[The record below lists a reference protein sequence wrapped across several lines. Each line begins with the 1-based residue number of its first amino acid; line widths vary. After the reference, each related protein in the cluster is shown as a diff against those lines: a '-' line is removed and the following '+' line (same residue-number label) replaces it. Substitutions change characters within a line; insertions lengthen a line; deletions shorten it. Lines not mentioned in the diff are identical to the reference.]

1 MRTKIISITM
11 NIYKSFFR
19 ILLMLFVVMVSV
31 FMPQNV
37 VAQTLKGRVTDAIT
51 GETLIG
57 AVVKVVEIP
66 SAGAETNVD
75 GEFSISI
82 AQSGRYTIE
91 TSYIGYEPS
100 VLKEVLVA
108 GAKDVVLEI
117 TLRDNTSELAEVV
130 VRPRVNKEATLNPTA
145 LAGGMMLSMEEASRY
160 AGGYND
166 PARLV
171 TAFAGVAGQ
180 GDGNGISVHGNA
192 PQFMQYRL
200 EGVEIFSPNHFAD
213 LYSAGFG
220 MVSALNSNVITNSD
234 FFVSTFNSSYNNA
247 LSGLFDVRMRVGN
260 SSKFENGVQVG
271 SVGIEWTSEGPIS
284 RKNNSSFIFNYR
296 YGVSTIARKLKL
308 IDTYGSQ
315 YDFQD
320 LSLKLNFTTKKAGTF
335 SIFALGFIDKSWDVE
350 LGIEDI
356 HSIYDA
362 SDQEGSL
369 HNAVAGATHK
379 IHLDNKWT
387 WRTTLAYNMQ
397 HNKVDMEY
405 WGLIFDDNY
414 KPTGFE
420 GKNYPFSYLKQNEDR
435 LVLNTELSKQVTP
448 RWLLQFGGEYS
459 HRFFDLNFRA
469 AENVYEPVPA
479 TPYYATKDN
488 TGLASIFWSNLL
500 KPVDGLSINLGVS
513 GSYFL
518 LSKDFSIEPRFSVKW
533 EPGERHSIS
542 IGYGLHS
549 MIEKLDAYFFRDA
562 NGNLAN
568 KDLGFSKA
576 HHLLTTYMYKLT
588 DNLNLRFNAYYQ
600 YGFNTPVGINGSTFC
615 TVNRLFNYIEEPLVN
630 KGNTRNYGA
639 DITLEHYMSKGF
651 YGQVNGSLFK
661 SEYRGLDK
669 KWRNQLYDRG
679 YMVKALGG
687 KEWMLGKRK
696 QNVFNVSVKYTIQ
709 GGLRHT
715 PIDVDAMKANVAAGI
730 INDQPIYK
738 DDLAMSLQFAPTSI
752 LDLTI
757 SYKINC
763 KKVSHTFAFEGVN
776 ILQHEA
782 PYAERYDFT
791 TGQLRVDKSGISLPN
806 IFYRIDF

>member
-1 MRTKIISITM
+1 MM
-11 NIYKSFFR
+11 NINKSFLR
-19 ILLMLFVVMVSV
+19 RLVMLVAVVAGVLL
-31 FMPQNV
+31 PQSV
-37 VAQTLKGRVTDAIT
+37 VAQTIKGSVTDAIT

-57 AVVKVVEIP
+57 AAVKV
-66 SAGAETNVD
+66 AELKDVGGITNID
-75 GEFSISI
+75 GEFSITI
-82 AQSGRYTIE
+82 TQPGRYTIE
-91 TSYIGYEPS
+91 TSYMGYEPS

-108 GAKDVVLEI
+108 GAKDVVLDI
-117 TLRDNTSELAEVV
+117 TLRESSTDMNEVV
-130 VRPRVNKEATLNPTA
+130 IKPRVNKESTVNPTA
-145 LAGGMMLSMEEASRY
+145 LVGGMMLSMEEASRY

-247 LSGLFDVRMRVGN
+247 LSGVFDVRMRAGN
-260 SSKFENGVQVG
+260 NSKFENGVQVG

-284 RKNNSSFIFNYR
+284 KKNNSSFIFNYR
-296 YGVSTIARKLKL
+296 YGFSTIARKLKL

-320 LSLKLNFTTKKAGTF
+320 LSFKLNFPTKKAGTF
-335 SIFALGFIDKSWDVE
+335 SAFALGFIDKSWDVE
-350 LGIEDI
+350 LDIEDI

-369 HNAVAGATHK
+369 YNALLGASHK
-379 IHLDNKWT
+379 IHFDNKWT
-387 WRTTLAYNMQ
+387 WRTTAAYNMQ

-405 WGLIFDDNY
+405 WGLHFDANH
-414 KPTGFE
+414 KPIGFE
-420 GKNYPFSYLKQNEDR
+420 GKDYPFSYLKQNEDR
-435 LVLNTELSKQVTP
+435 AVFNTELSKQVTP
-448 RWLLQFGGEYS
+448 RWLLQLGGEYS
-459 HRFFDLNFRA
+459 HRFFDLNFRT
-469 AENVYEPVPA
+469 AENVYEPVSP

-488 TGLASIFWSNLL
+488 TGLASIFWSNLW
-500 KPVDGLSINLGVS
+500 KPTDNLSFNLGLS

-518 LSKDFSIEPRFSVKW
+518 LSKDFSIEPRASMKW
-533 EPGERHSIS
+533 EPGKRHSIS
-542 IGYGLHS
+542 LGYGLHS
-549 MIEKLDAYFFRDA
+549 MIEKLDAYFFRNAD
-562 NGNLAN
+562 GTMAN
-568 KDLGFSKA
+568 KDLGLSKA
-576 HHLLTTYMYKLT
+576 HHLLTTYMYKFT

-600 YGFNTPVGINGSTFC
+600 YGFDTPVGINGSTFC

-630 KGNTRNYGA
+630 EGNTRNYGA
-639 DITLEHYMSKGF
+639 DITLEHYMSRGF

-679 YMVKALGG
+679 YMVKVLGG
-687 KEWMLGKRK
+687 KEWMIGKRK
-696 QNVFNVSVKYTIQ
+696 QDVFNVSVKYTLQ

-715 PIDVDAMKANVAAGI
+715 PIDVDAMRANVAAGI

-738 DDLAMSLQFAPTSI
+738 EDEAMTLQFDPTSI
-752 LDLTI
+752 LDLTV
-757 SYKINC
+757 SYKINR
-763 KKVSHTFAFEGVN
+763 KNVGHTIAFEGVN
-776 ILQHEA
+776 ILQHET
-782 PYAERYDFT
+782 PYAVHYDLG

-806 IFYRIDF
+806 IYYRIDF